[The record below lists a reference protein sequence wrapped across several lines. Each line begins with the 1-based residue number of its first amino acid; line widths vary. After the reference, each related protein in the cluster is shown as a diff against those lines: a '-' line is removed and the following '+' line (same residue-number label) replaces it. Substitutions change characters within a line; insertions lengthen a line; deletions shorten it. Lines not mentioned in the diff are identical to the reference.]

1 MKQRGLNHR
10 QKKFVE
16 NHVLKGLS
24 ISESVF
30 RAGYSINSRRIEDA
44 SSYGCK
50 LLKQDRIKDY
60 VRKLK
65 EKSFASDALSFN
77 EKRAYLAR
85 AVRADASNP
94 DADLVQEV
102 REEVDQE
109 GNVKRTRKVVNKLQA
124 LDLDNRMAG
133 HEFRDREP
141 QASNPFL
148 FILNLSRPG
157 ASLGSG
163 SVALHEQANHP
174 VIEAELVPAD
184 ESSHVESSQ
193 ASE

>member
-16 NHVLKGLS
+16 NHILKGLS
-24 ISESVF
+24 IAESVF

-65 EKSFASDALSFN
+65 EKSFEKEVLSFA
-77 EKRAYLAR
+77 EKRAFLAR

-102 REEVDQE
+102 REEVDAE
-109 GNVKRTRKVVNKLQA
+109 GNVKRVKKMVSKVA
-124 LDLDNRMAG
+124 CLDLDNKMIG
-133 HEFRDREP
+133 HEFKDREP

-148 FILNLSRPG
+148 FIVNLSKSG
-157 ASLGSG
+157 ATLASPSLTSG
-163 SVALHEQANHP
+163 SP
-174 VIEAELVPAD
+174 VIEAELVQDSVPDSA
-184 ESSHVESSQ
+184 
-193 ASE
+193 